1 MAFTWQK
8 VNPDG
13 ALDLLPLPYRIIDE
27 VVEDIVEAVGEQ
39 VDIIETRKRSEACEF
54 SLPEAQ
60 PTSLVQVSGH
70 IACAYVEPRGTTR
83 MAVGTS
89 QGEALLIDSRKGEV
103 VAHAHPFHE
112 SEPVTCVSI
121 CSESAYQDVFAGP
134 GVDAPALPSP
144 NLKLFA
150 AGLTTPKILVYDIH
164 KETYGVMLKPAC
176 AVHLP
181 AAEGGDSEEQHP
193 VIEQLHTRGCAG
205 GIWACVLLPDGNVR
219 CYLTPLGEPD
229 LQDEEANVVLDAPI
243 QEGDEDEDEEAA
255 GEAPGPGEEFAKALQ
270 VNTATYSF
278 SLMKLAIARNLPMP
292 ELDTITLNV
301 FSPRP
306 RDGAYGTGVSSGQ
319 VPTLCFSSSAESNVV
334 LAHFIPAP
342 RPIVAA
348 AGLDLDSLLMQAVPP
363 HGLLND
369 PEATQSLQPRRRW
382 TLPAKTSSIAVS
394 PNGGIVAIGGAQGS
408 VALVNAATGPSLRT
422 MLPGH
427 YGAVNALAFFR
438 DKTLVSAGADCWVHK
453 YCMQTDTLLARHLAA
468 PPPLSST
475 VLRVAASQSMPLA
488 VTMDGEGGLRLWDL
502 KRGTKVGSMAC
513 VSPPPPPSK
522 EDDDE
527 QAEVQRIVLKEDET
541 PKLLLHTAAGFC
553 VICMAVEQPMEG
565 VDPDMETEEPPP
577 DGPVDDG
584 DDRGDEPE
592 ATLPPSEER
601 AVLVFFDN
609 AHMLKKLFPTLASKA
624 GDKGDITK
632 LYEAIS
638 KEDLAK
644 LQPQGPASTLTK
656 ATKLAARRAP
666 PDPAAV
672 RAAKELADRTLKGTK
687 KSRSG
692 KLDTSNTMI
701 AKLTAENLRKFAAA
715 QAAQKEEAA
724 GGAKKASSFGSM
736 GFARSATNT
745 VDRAKAEEAA
755 PHGVPR
761 N

>member
-54 SLPEAQ
+54 SLPEAI

-121 CSESAYQDVFAGP
+121 CSESAYQETVSFLELQATSQEVFAGP
-134 GVDAPALPSP
+134 GVDAPSLPSP

-176 AVHLP
+176 AIHLP
-181 AAEGGDSEEQHP
+181 AAEGGDSEEGHP

-255 GEAPGPGEEFAKALQ
+255 GEAPGPGVCEGSAGEHSNIQLLVDAAGNCKEFAHARAGYDHPQCLFPS
-270 VNTATYSF
+270 TSRR
-278 SLMKLAIARNLPMP
+278 SLWNWDLRGSGADPVLLFLSRVQRGLSP
-292 ELDTITLNV
+292 LD
-301 FSPRP
+301 R
-306 RDGAYGTGVSSGQ
+306 
-319 VPTLCFSSSAESNVV
+319 
-334 LAHFIPAP
+334 IPAP

-369 PEATQSLQPRRRW
+369 PETTQSLQPRRRW

-422 MLPGH
+422 
-427 YGAVNALAFFR
+427 
-438 DKTLVSAGADCWVHK
+438 S
-453 YCMQTDTLLARHLAA
+453 
-468 PPPLSST
+468 
-475 VLRVAASQSMPLA
+475 
-488 VTMDGEGGLRLWDL
+488 
-502 KRGTKVGSMAC
+502 
-513 VSPPPPPSK
+513 
-522 EDDDE
+522 
-527 QAEVQRIVLKEDET
+527 
-541 PKLLLHTAAGFC
+541 
-553 VICMAVEQPMEG
+553 
-565 VDPDMETEEPPP
+565 
-577 DGPVDDG
+577 
-584 DDRGDEPE
+584 
-592 ATLPPSEER
+592 
-601 AVLVFFDN
+601 
-609 AHMLKKLFPTLASKA
+609 
-624 GDKGDITK
+624 
-632 LYEAIS
+632 
-638 KEDLAK
+638 
-644 LQPQGPASTLTK
+644 
-656 ATKLAARRAP
+656 
-666 PDPAAV
+666 
-672 RAAKELADRTLKGTK
+672 
-687 KSRSG
+687 
-692 KLDTSNTMI
+692 LD
-701 AKLTAENLRKFAAA
+701 
-715 QAAQKEEAA
+715 
-724 GGAKKASSFGSM
+724 
-736 GFARSATNT
+736 
-745 VDRAKAEEAA
+745 
-755 PHGVPR
+755 
-761 N
+761 